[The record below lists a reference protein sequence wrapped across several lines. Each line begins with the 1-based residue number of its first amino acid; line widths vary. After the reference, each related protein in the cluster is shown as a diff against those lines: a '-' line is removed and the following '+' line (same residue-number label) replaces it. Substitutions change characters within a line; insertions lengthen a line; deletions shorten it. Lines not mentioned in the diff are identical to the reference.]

1 MPRRIF
7 WKALRVLCVPALK
20 FREGILL
27 GSIPIMILAGRG
39 EGICKENY
47 TLAGSQKSRINYT
60 LTQRLVPLPGT
71 KALFIS
77 TVVPA
82 SFTSPTYNQEIS
94 NLRLD
99 FSPPPTRQEEKLD
112 ARGNKVITAIWSNP
126 AGTVKASVA
135 LTAANWVQ
143 LSTLNTNSPFPLQN
157 IPPSEQVYLQSTKQV
172 PATEARI
179 VAKARELT
187 RGVTTEFDA
196 VQRILA
202 WVVDHM
208 TYVLV
213 PQSYEAMYSFESGK
227 GNCQNYS
234 HLSAALM
241 RAVGIPVRIVNGV
254 TLKRSYDAKMEF
266 GSLTLGMAQG
276 RHSWIDVYFPDLGWV
291 PFDPQQ
297 SQLFT
302 SNRYIRIE
310 AGLDNEETTQDG
322 LIRWTMSGQ
331 SPGQPEFEEIIDSD
345 FTVDDSKITAKRQR
359 YGPKN
364 LLLTPEV
371 RATFQPVLAAA
382 SPSPPPAS
390 PKPPAPA
397 KPATPPPGPQ
407 IAFTKPFVSGNLEF
421 PEGINFAFAR
431 EVTSTGAGTAELR
444 KNFLVETA
452 EYVTSSAQYAQVFV
466 LKDSIV
472 LKRVALALQKFG
484 GEGTLWLEILKEE
497 NNLPGPRL
505 ATSEFLNVDDMS
517 SQPGYRWQPF
527 DFAKANLR
535 LAPGRYWIA
544 LGFTGS
550 PVVNW
555 FYSYGK
561 PVGPTDGTRYKTIF
575 DDNWSNSLT
584 YEFNY
589 RVEGLAR

>member
-1 MPRRIF
+1 MMRRLAWAISLMLPGML
-7 WKALRVLCVPALK
+7 ASRI
-20 FREGILL
+20 E
-27 GSIPIMILAGRG
+27 PISA
-39 EGICKENY
+39 ENY
-47 TLAGSQKSRINYT
+47 TLAGSQKSRINYA

-71 KALFIS
+71 KSLIIS
-77 TVVPA
+77 TVVPV
-82 SFTSPTYNQEIS
+82 SFTSPTYNQEVS
-94 NLRLD
+94 NLKLN
-99 FSPPPTRQEEKLD
+99 FSPQPTRQEEKLD
-112 ARGNKVITAIWSNP
+112 TRGNKVITAVWSNP
-126 AGTVKASVA
+126 SGTVKTSVL
-135 LTAANWVQ
+135 LTATNWVQ
-143 LSTLNTNSPFPLQN
+143 LSTLNTAAPFPPKN
-157 IPPSEQVYLQSTKQV
+157 IPPAEQGYLRSTKQV
-172 PATEARI
+172 PATDARI
-179 VAKARELT
+179 VAKAKELT
-187 RGVTTEFDA
+187 REVTTEFDA

-213 PQSYEAMYSFESGK
+213 PESYEAMYSFNSGK

-254 TLKRSYDAKMEF
+254 TLKRSYDAKMET
-266 GSLTLGMAQG
+266 GALTLGMAQG
-276 RHSWIDVYFPDLGWV
+276 RHSWIDVFFPDLGWV

-322 LIRWTMSGQ
+322 LIRWTMAGE

-345 FTVDDSKITAKRQR
+345 FPVDESKITAKRQR
-359 YGPKN
+359 YGPKS

-371 RATFQPVLAAA
+371 HATFQPVLADAT
-382 SPSPPPAS
+382 PPPTL
-390 PKPPAPA
+390 P
-397 KPATPPPGPQ
+397 KPATPEPGRPVPPVPTPGQ
-407 IAFTKPFVSGNLEF
+407 SGGFTKSFVFGNLEF
-421 PEGINFAFAR
+421 PENVNFAFAR
-431 EVTSTGAGTAELR
+431 EVTTTGAGTQEMR

-466 LKDSIV
+466 LQNPVD
-472 LKRVALALQKFG
+472 LKNIALALQKFG
-484 GEGTLWLEILKEE
+484 GEGTLWLEILRDD
-497 NNLPGPRL
+497 NGLPGARL
-505 ATSEFLNVDDMS
+505 ATSEFLNVDALS
-517 SQPGYRWQPF
+517 NRPGYRWQPF
-527 DFAKANLR
+527 DFSKANLR

-550 PVVNW
+550 PVINW

-575 DDNWSNSLT
+575 DESWSNSLT

-589 RVEGLAR
+589 RLEGLAQQ